1 MVVAEEL
8 ALDRL
13 HHRTPGVASG
23 QKRPVNFVSSLN
35 HSYFEI
41 RDETIHLKLTA
52 PLRLTNSQQSNHPLC
67 ASESEVSTLNRCLTT
82 ALK

>member
-13 HHRTPGVASG
+13 HHRTPGVALG

-35 HSYFEI
+35 HSHFEI
-41 RDETIHLKLTA
+41 RDETIHSLGVDGPSEAHEFAAATLYCTIFETVKPPALS
-52 PLRLTNSQQSNHPLC
+52 LR
-67 ASESEVSTLNRCLTT
+67 V
-82 ALK
+82 